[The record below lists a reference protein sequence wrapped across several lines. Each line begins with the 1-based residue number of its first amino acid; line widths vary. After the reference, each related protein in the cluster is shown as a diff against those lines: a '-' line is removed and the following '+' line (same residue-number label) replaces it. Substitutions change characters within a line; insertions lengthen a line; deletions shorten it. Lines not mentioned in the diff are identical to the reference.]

1 MMSAGDV
8 LAVVA
13 ATVVTML
20 IAVLAATLVA
30 LTRTLR
36 ELRATADALH
46 DEAIP
51 LLDAARVAVV
61 EAEIEVERVER
72 LVTSAERVSG
82 AVDGASRIAART
94 LRSPV
99 VKAMAFGTGVSRA
112 TQRLREGE
120 PATPAARR
128 RRRKRRAGTL
138 RSTTESQGSNP
149 KAAKPKAS

>member
-1 MMSAGDV
+1 MSAGDV